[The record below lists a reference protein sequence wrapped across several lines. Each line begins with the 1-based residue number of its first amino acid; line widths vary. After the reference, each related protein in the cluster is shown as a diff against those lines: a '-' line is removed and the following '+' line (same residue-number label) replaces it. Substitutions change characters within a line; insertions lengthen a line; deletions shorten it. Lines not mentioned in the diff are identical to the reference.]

1 MLPARKRAL
10 VLGGGA
16 DEGGGGCFPYEGVCV
31 IYRISPCRG
40 RVWDCAFAVVAL
52 ASWVR
57 SRQSR
62 FSFFIL
68 GSHSFPPGG
77 VAFSSSPFA
86 LRCDAY
92 LFLLLYFLAV
102 SASMVS
108 LSPPGL
114 ARSPMATCCLDAPG
128 PCLNFGSANP
138 QGPEPTHT
146 HKPKMLCT
154 NRRARAAWTVGHGMP
169 KSTAEWN
176 HTFLPFLPPFVPS
189 SRGGEIG

>member
-16 DEGGGGCFPYEGVCV
+16 DEGEGGCVPYEGVCV

-40 RVWDCAFAVVAL
+40 RVWDRAFAVVAL

-62 FSFFIL
+62 FSLFIL
-68 GSHSFPPGG
+68 GSHSLPPGG

-92 LFLLLYFLAV
+92 LFHLVVFLGCIRLDGEPVPGRSRPVSDGNLL
-102 SASMVS
+102 SRC
-108 LSPPGL
+108 
-114 ARSPMATCCLDAPG
+114 ARAMLELWFSKPARTRADAH
-128 PCLNFGSANP
+128 P
-138 QGPEPTHT
+138 QTKNALHQQA
-146 HKPKMLCT
+146 
-154 NRRARAAWTVGHGMP
+154 RARGMDSWTRH
-169 KSTAEWN
+169 A
-176 HTFLPFLPPFVPS
+176 
-189 SRGGEIG
+189 